1 MIFSKKVFFTYNNN
15 IFPKNKSFAELFNWQ
30 KYTAV
35 SKIKKHQNIVL
46 KIQTRVTKCLILEK
60 VIEGSLIT
68 LYNYVWFFNAIY

>member
-46 KIQTRVTKCLILEK
+46 KIQTSHKMSHTLKGYWRKFDNTLQLCLI
-60 VIEGSLIT
+60 
-68 LYNYVWFFNAIY
+68 F